1 MIHIMN
7 TQHIDVAHIKS
18 YLNNAFTKKN
28 YFQLVDI
35 SDKEQHFQISIRHSV
50 TIHVDEYKN
59 N

>member
-7 TQHIDVAHIKS
+7 TQHIHVVHIKS

-28 YFQLVDI
+28 YFQLDI
-35 SDKEQHFQISIRHSV
+35 SDKEQHFQISM